1 MINPSIIIADD
12 HPLLL
17 KGLHDFL
24 VEGKFNVLASAQDGN
39 SAYNLIIKYQPDI
52 AILDIEMPKMSG
64 LEIALACR
72 NNKIGTKIILIT
84 LHKEPQLII
93 QAKDLNVNGYILKEY
108 AIEEIKIC
116 LEKVMH
122 GEQYFSPAIMDQINK
137 DKFENEEILQAI
149 TPSERK
155 ILRLIAKE
163 KTNKEIAEILFIS
176 IRTVEKH
183 RSNIITKL
191 GVSHKTNALLLWAK
205 DHQDILL
212 K

>member
-72 NNKIGTKIILIT
+72 NNKIGAKIILIT

-116 LEKVMH
+116 LEKVMQD
-122 GEQYFSPAIMDQINK
+122 EQYFSPAIMDQINK
-137 DKFENEEILQAI
+137 GKFENEEILQAI

>member
-1 MINPSIIIADD
+1 MNPSIIIADD

-72 NNKIGTKIILIT
+72 NNKIGAKIILIT

-116 LEKVMH
+116 LEKVMQD
-122 GEQYFSPAIMDQINK
+122 EQYFSPAIMDQINK
-137 DKFENEEILQAI
+137 GKFENEEILQAI